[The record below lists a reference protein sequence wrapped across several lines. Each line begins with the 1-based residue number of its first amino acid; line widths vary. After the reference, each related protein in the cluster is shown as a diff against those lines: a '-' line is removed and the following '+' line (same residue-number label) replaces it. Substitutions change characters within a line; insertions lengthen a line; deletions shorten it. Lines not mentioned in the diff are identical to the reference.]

1 MAWHCRSAA
10 CYNST
15 MRKLYTVAFPSLSET
30 DARFIAGI
38 RARHDR
44 QASVLGSHFTLLFG
58 CDRVDEAAYV
68 DHVRA
73 VAATTMA
80 FQFTCLETEPDEDE
94 GRGYAY
100 LVPELGR
107 MDLVTL
113 HGQLYTGPM
122 APHLR
127 KDKRFAAH
135 MTIGH
140 AASLD
145 EAASLCDELNADGV
159 DIAGSIDAL
168 VVGCVEH
175 GHFVELARIA
185 LRH

>member
-1 MAWHCRSAA
+1 
-10 CYNST
+10 

-38 RARHDR
+38 RAKHDR
-44 QASVLGSHFTLLFG
+44 QVSVLGPHFTLLYG
-58 CDRVDEAAYV
+58 CDRVDEAGYV

-73 VAATTMA
+73 IAASTMA
-80 FQFTCLETEPDEDE
+80 FQFACLETEPDQDE
-94 GRGYAY
+94 GRGVVY

-113 HGQLYTGPM
+113 HDQLYTGPM
-122 APHLR
+122 APYLR
-127 KDKRFAAH
+127 KGKRFVAH
-135 MTIGH
+135 ITLGH
-140 AASLD
+140 AGDLD
-145 EAASLCDELNADGV
+145 EAAALCDELNADGV

-175 GHFVELARIA
+175 GRFVELARIA

>member
-1 MAWHCRSAA
+1 
-10 CYNST
+10 

-30 DARFIAGI
+30 DARFIAGV

-44 QASVLGSHFTLLFG
+44 QVGVLGPHFTLLYG
-58 CDRVDEAAYV
+58 CDRVDEGAYV

-80 FQFTCLETEPDEDE
+80 FQFACLETEPDEDE
-94 GRGYAY
+94 GRGYVY

-113 HGQLYTGPM
+113 HDRLYAGPM
-122 APHLR
+122 APYLR
-127 KDKRFAAH
+127 KDRRFIAH
-135 MTIGH
+135 ITIGH
-140 AASLD
+140 AADLD
-145 EAASLCDELNADGV
+145 AAANLCDELNTDGV

-168 VVGCVEH
+168 VVGCLEH
-175 GHFVELARIA
+175 GRFVELARIA

>member
-1 MAWHCRSAA
+1 
-10 CYNST
+10 

-30 DARFIAGI
+30 DARFIAEI

-44 QASVLGSHFTLLFG
+44 QVTVLGPHFTLLHG
-58 CDRVDEAAYV
+58 CERVDEATYV

-73 VAATTMA
+73 VAGSTMA
-80 FQFTCLETEPDEDE
+80 FQFACLETEPDEDE
-94 GRGYAY
+94 ECGYVY

-107 MDLVTL
+107 MDVVTL
-113 HGQLYTGPM
+113 HERLYSGPM
-122 APHLR
+122 APYLR
-127 KDKRFAAH
+127 KGKRFVAH

-140 AASLD
+140 AANLD
-145 EAASLCDELNADGV
+145 AAASVCDELNADGV

-168 VVGCVEH
+168 VVGCVEQ
-175 GHFVELARIA
+175 GRFVELARIA

>member
-1 MAWHCRSAA
+1 
-10 CYNST
+10 

-30 DARFIAGI
+30 DARYIAEI

-44 QASVLGSHFTLLFG
+44 QVSVLGPHFTLLFG
-58 CDRVDEAAYV
+58 CDRVDESAYV

-73 VAATTMA
+73 VAASTMA
-80 FQFTCLETEPDEDE
+80 FQFACLETAPDEDT

-107 MDLVTL
+107 MDLVAL
-113 HGQLYTGPM
+113 HDRLYTGPM

-127 KDKRFAAH
+127 KDKRFVAH

-140 AASLD
+140 AANLD
-145 EAASLCDELNADGV
+145 DAASLCDELNVEGV
-159 DIAGSIDAL
+159 DISGSIDAL

-175 GHFVELARIA
+175 GRFVEMARIA

>member
-1 MAWHCRSAA
+1 
-10 CYNST
+10 

-30 DARFIAGI
+30 DTRFIAEV

-44 QASVLGSHFTLLFG
+44 QASVLGPHFTLLYA
-58 CDRVDEAAYV
+58 CDQVDEATYV
-68 DHVRA
+68 DHVHA
-73 VAATTMA
+73 VAASTMA
-80 FQFTCLETEPDEDE
+80 FQFACLETEPDENE
-94 GRGYAY
+94 GRGYIY

-113 HGQLYTGPM
+113 HEQLYTGPM

-140 AASLD
+140 AANLD
-145 EAASLCDELNADGV
+145 AAAGLCDELNADGV

-168 VVGCVEH
+168 VVGCVENAR
-175 GHFVELARIA
+175 FLELARIA

>member
-1 MAWHCRSAA
+1 
-10 CYNST
+10 

-30 DARFIAGI
+30 DARFIAEI

-44 QASVLGSHFTLLFG
+44 QVSVLGPHFTLLYG
-58 CDRVDEAAYV
+58 CERVEEAAYV
-68 DHVRA
+68 DHVRS

-80 FQFTCLETEPDEDE
+80 FQFACLETEPDEDD
-94 GRGYAY
+94 GRGYVY

-113 HGQLYTGPM
+113 HDRLYTGPM
-122 APHLR
+122 TPYLR
-127 KDKRFAAH
+127 KDKRFVAH
-135 MTIGH
+135 ITIGH
-140 AASLD
+140 AGDLD
-145 EAASLCDELNADGV
+145 AAASLCDELNAEGV

-168 VVGCVEH
+168 VVGCVEQ
-175 GHFVELARIA
+175 GRFVELARIG

>member
-1 MAWHCRSAA
+1 
-10 CYNST
+10 
-15 MRKLYTVAFPSLSET
+15 MRKLYTVAFPSIDES
-30 DARFIAGI
+30 DARFIAEI

-44 QASVLGSHFTLLFG
+44 QVTVLGPHFTLLYG

-73 VAATTMA
+73 IAAQTMA
-80 FQFTCLETEPDEDE
+80 FRFACLETEPDEDE
-94 GRGYAY
+94 GRGVVY

-113 HGQLYTGPM
+113 HDQLYTGPM
-122 APHLR
+122 APYLR
-127 KDKRFAAH
+127 KDKRFVAH
-135 MTIGH
+135 ITIGH
-140 AASLD
+140 AANHD
-145 EAASLCDELNADGV
+145 DAAALCDELNVEGV

-168 VVGCVEH
+168 VVGCVEA
-175 GHFVELARIA
+175 GRFVELARFA

>member
-1 MAWHCRSAA
+1 
-10 CYNST
+10 

-30 DARFIAGI
+30 DARFIAEI

-44 QASVLGSHFTLLFG
+44 QVTVLGPHFTLLYG
-58 CDRVDEAAYV
+58 CDRVDESTYV

-73 VAATTMA
+73 VAASTMA
-80 FQFTCLETEPDEDE
+80 FQFACLETEPDEDE
-94 GRGYAY
+94 GRGYVY

-107 MDLVTL
+107 MDIITL
-113 HGQLYTGPM
+113 HDQLYAGPM
-122 APHLR
+122 APFLR
-127 KDKRFAAH
+127 KNKRFVAH

-140 AASLD
+140 AVNLD
-145 EAASLCDELNADGV
+145 EAASLCDELNVDGV

-168 VVGCVEH
+168 VVGTLEL
-175 GHFVELARIA
+175 GRFVELARIA

>member
-1 MAWHCRSAA
+1 
-10 CYNST
+10 

-30 DARFIAGI
+30 DARFIAEI

-44 QASVLGSHFTLLFG
+44 QVSVLGPHFTLLYG
-58 CDRVDEAAYV
+58 CEHVDEATYV

-73 VAATTMA
+73 IAGSTMA
-80 FQFTCLETEPDEDE
+80 FQFACLETEPDEDS
-94 GRGYAY
+94 GRGYLY
-100 LVPELGR
+100 LLPELGR

-113 HGQLYTGPM
+113 LDRLYAGPM

-127 KDKRFAAH
+127 KDKRFVAH

-140 AASLD
+140 AANLD
-145 EAASLCDELNADGV
+145 DAARLCDELNAEGV
-159 DIAGSIDAL
+159 DISGSIDAL

-175 GHFVELARIA
+175 ARFVELARIA

>member
-1 MAWHCRSAA
+1 
-10 CYNST
+10 

-38 RARHDR
+38 RAKHDR
-44 QASVLGSHFTLLFG
+44 QVSMLGPHFTLLFG
-58 CDRVDEAAYV
+58 CDRVDETSYV

-73 VAATTMA
+73 VAASTMA
-80 FQFTCLETEPDEDE
+80 FQFACLETEPDGDDN
-94 GRGYAY
+94 GGLVY

-107 MDLVTL
+107 MDIVTL
-113 HGQLYTGPM
+113 HDQLYAGPM
-122 APHLR
+122 APYLR
-127 KDKRFAAH
+127 KDKRFVAH

-145 EAASLCDELNADGV
+145 AAASLCDELNADGV

-168 VVGCVEH
+168 VVGCVEQAR
-175 GHFVELARIA
+175 FVELARIA